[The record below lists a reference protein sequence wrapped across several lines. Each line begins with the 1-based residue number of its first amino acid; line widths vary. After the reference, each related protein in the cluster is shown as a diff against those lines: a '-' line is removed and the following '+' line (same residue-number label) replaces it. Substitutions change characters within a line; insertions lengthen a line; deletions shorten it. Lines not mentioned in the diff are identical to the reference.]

1 MPSNESAPR
10 QKAWELPWRFR
21 DPIMGIDMEVSRYDL
36 DSGGVGIQVTLAGGI
51 SPVAVR
57 VPMDRAVG
65 LAMKVIAE
73 SYEDTPA
80 EARRVARE
88 AARRAE

>member
-1 MPSNESAPR
+1 MTG

-36 DSGGVGIQVTLAGGI
+36 DSGGVGIQVTFSGPM

-57 VPMDRAVG
+57 VPMERAVG

-73 SYEDTPA
+73 SYEERPA
-80 EARRVARE
+80 EERRKAR
-88 AARRAE
+88 AADAD